1 MVSGIACDKPLVVS
15 IFFLIKPLDSEK
27 KPEPKFGSES
37 VPFWY
42 TFVLT
47 SVCTLLAP
55 FLDRLARSKLRGHA
69 PQCALLIAP
78 AGTRVA
84 GVLTAHLHRRCT
96 FCSKNRT
103 RPGKPPQGIVC
114 RRQRAEC
121 TRHTPRVH
129 ESPVGSL
136 ATPLYR
142 LGTADS
148 QLSRALSG
156 SLARQG
162 CGAAQRE
169 ARAPPGRTDDVEHPI
184 KRILC
189 GGGRRTLIKRSL
201 GCPTTCGSW
210 RKRCTSGA
218 RVKSIHQPPELSRV
232 RSTRDSVARDP

>member
-1 MVSGIACDKPLVVS
+1 
-15 IFFLIKPLDSEK
+15 
-27 KPEPKFGSES
+27 
-37 VPFWY
+37 
-42 TFVLT
+42 
-47 SVCTLLAP
+47 
-55 FLDRLARSKLRGHA
+55 
-69 PQCALLIAP
+69 
-78 AGTRVA
+78 
-84 GVLTAHLHRRCT
+84 LTAHLHRRCT

-189 GGGRRTLIKRSL
+189 GGGRRTLIKTFPGLPNDVWFLAQKVHLRCS
-201 GCPTTCGSW
+201 CEVNTPTTRALAGAINPGQC
-210 RKRCTSGA
+210 GA
-218 RVKSIHQPPELSRV
+218 RPLSLERAKTAPKWSRYAKCTKKV
-232 RSTRDSVARDP
+232 HLACKCTEKVHLDGSGLWTRFVTYQRIFSR